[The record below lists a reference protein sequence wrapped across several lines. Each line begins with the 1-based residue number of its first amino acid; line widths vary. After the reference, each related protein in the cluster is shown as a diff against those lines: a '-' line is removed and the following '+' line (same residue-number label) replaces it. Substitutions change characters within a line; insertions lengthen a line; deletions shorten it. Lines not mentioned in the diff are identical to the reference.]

1 MAAYRGDG
9 CYLSTGWRISG
20 PSPVTKFPLN
30 PQSLYPQQVDLERSS
45 YLRAMQQAIDIAKMG
60 PLTGDLPIA
69 ALVLDESGE
78 VIAGAVNQREAL
90 QDPTAHAEVLVLREA
105 AALRGQWR
113 LSGCTLVVT
122 LEPCPMCAGAAV
134 LSRIDRIVFGAW
146 NDEYG
151 ACGSHWDLPRDK
163 RMNHRPEVIAGLLA
177 DECGNLVRDFMAEQR
192 LQEDT

>member
-1 MAAYRGDG
+1 ME
-9 CYLSTGWRISG
+9 
-20 PSPVTKFPLN
+20 
-30 PQSLYPQQVDLERSS
+30 LERSP
-45 YLRAMQQAIDIAKMG
+45 YLRAMQQAIDVAKMG

-69 ALVLDESGE
+69 ALVLDEQGE

-113 LSGCTLVVT
+113 LTGCTLLVT

-134 LSRIDRIVFGAW
+134 LSRVDRIVFGAW

-163 RMNHRPEVIAGLLA
+163 RMNHRPEVISGVLA

-192 LQEDT
+192 LQEDS

>member
-1 MAAYRGDG
+1 MH
-9 CYLSTGWRISG
+9 
-20 PSPVTKFPLN
+20 
-30 PQSLYPQQVDLERSS
+30 
-45 YLRAMQQAIDIAKMG
+45 QAIEVAKVG
-60 PLTGDLPIA
+60 PITGDLPIA
-69 ALVLDESGE
+69 ALVLNEQGE

-105 AALRGQWR
+105 AAIRGDWH

-134 LSRIDRIVFGAW
+134 LSRVDRIVFGAW

-163 RMNHRPEVIAGLLA
+163 RMNHRPEVIAGILA
-177 DECGNLVRDFMAEQR
+177 EECGSLVRDFMAEQR
-192 LQEDT
+192 MQEDS

>member
-1 MAAYRGDG
+1 M
-9 CYLSTGWRISG
+9 
-20 PSPVTKFPLN
+20 
-30 PQSLYPQQVDLERSS
+30 DLERSP
-45 YLRAMQQAIDIAKMG
+45 YLRAMQQAIDVAKMG

-177 DECGNLVRDFMAEQR
+177 DECGNLVREFMAEQR
-192 LQEDT
+192 LQEDS